1 MYLVDVNILVY
12 AYVAEIP
19 ENNRYAEWLEEL
31 LGANDKFGMSEL
43 VLSSFLRI
51 VTNPR
56 IYNPPSTLGEA
67 MAFIEPI
74 TANPNCV
81 RISPGERHWDIFVN
95 LCKAVNA
102 RGNQIPDAYL
112 AAIAIESDCEWI
124 TNDRSFAR
132 FPGLRFRRPLD

>member
-132 FPGLRFRRPLD
+132 F